1 MASIAAVGAIFGLG
15 VWLIVAGLA
24 RRPRPLA
31 ELAADIARP
40 NTRQT
45 ALQTAG
51 TWEQFAARLVGAR
64 FGPQTK
70 AADLAVAERT
80 PASHAVDCLQ
90 SAVLLAG
97 LGVGIG
103 MAASLAGVAVPGLI
117 VVAAVVG
124 GAPVGWWLAAQSL
137 SRAAA
142 AARRDFHH
150 ALATYLDLVVAL
162 LLGGAGVDTAL
173 DDAAQLGTGSA
184 FRLIRGALGSA
195 QEHREAPWRALAE
208 LGERL
213 DVVGLSELAGSMAL
227 AGEHGARVRETLIA
241 KAASLRT
248 RELNDAEAD
257 AARASETM
265 TMPIVA
271 MGFGFVLLVCYP
283 PLIHLAHV

>member
-1 MASIAAVGAIFGLG
+1 MRSIAFVGAVLGVG
-15 VWLIVAGLA
+15 VWLVVVGLV
-24 RRPRPLA
+24 RRPKPLVD
-31 ELAADIARP
+31 LAADVARP
-40 NTRQT
+40 HIQSKS
-45 ALQTAG
+45 QAG
-51 TWEQFAARLVGAR
+51 VPWERVAARVVSAR
-64 FGPQTK
+64 VGPQTK
-70 AADLAVAERT
+70 ASDLAVTERS

-97 LGVGIG
+97 LGVALGV
-103 MAASLAGVAVPGLI
+103 AASIAGVAVPGVVI
-117 VVAAVVG
+117 VAFIVA
-124 GAPVGWWLAAQSL
+124 GAPVGWWLATQSL
-137 SRAAA
+137 ARAAA
-142 AARRDFHH
+142 TARRDFQT

-162 LLGGAGVDTAL
+162 LVGGAGVDTAL

-184 FRLIRGALGSA
+184 FRLLRGALGSA

-208 LGERL
+208 LGETL

-248 RELNDAEAD
+248 RELNEAEAD
-257 AARASETM
+257 ADRASETM

-283 PLIHLAHV
+283 PLIHLAQV

>member
-1 MASIAAVGAIFGLG
+1 MASIALLGAAGGFG
-15 VWLIVAGLA
+15 VWLIVVGLV

-31 ELAADIARP
+31 ELAADISRPRARQAVLGDDGP
-40 NTRQT
+40 
-45 ALQTAG
+45 
-51 TWEQFAARLVGAR
+51 WERWAARLVGAS
-64 FGPQTK
+64 FGPRTSP
-70 AADLAVAERT
+70 ADLAVAEHT
-80 PASHAVDCLQ
+80 AASHAVDCLQ

-97 LGVGIG
+97 LGVAFGV
-103 MAASLAGVAVPGLI
+103 AASLAGVAVPGL
-117 VVAAVVG
+117 VVVGAVVV
-124 GAPVGWWLAAQSL
+124 GAPLGWWLSAQSL
-137 SRAAA
+137 RRTAA

-162 LLGGAGVDTAL
+162 LVGGAGVDTAL

-184 FRLIRGALGSA
+184 FRLVRGALASA

-208 LGERL
+208 LGETL

-227 AGEHGARVRETLIA
+227 AGEHGARVRDTLIA

-257 AARASETM
+257 AARASESM

>member
-1 MASIAAVGAIFGLG
+1 MGSLAVVGAVAGLG
-15 VWLIVAGLA
+15 VWLIVVGLM
-24 RRPRPLA
+24 RRPRPLGELAA
-31 ELAADIARP
+31 ELARPHTARP
-40 NTRQT
+40 
-45 ALQTAG
+45 ALANRG
-51 TWEQFAARLVGAR
+51 LWERFAARLVGVNV
-64 FGPQTK
+64 GPRTK

-80 PASHAVDCLQ
+80 PTVHAIDCVQ

-97 LGVGIG
+97 LGVG
-103 MAASLAGVAVPGLI
+103 LGVAATIGGVGVPGVVI
-117 VVAAVVG
+117 VGVVAA
-124 GAPVGWWLAAQSL
+124 GAPLGWWLASRSL
-137 SRAAA
+137 AAA
-142 AARRDFHH
+142 ATRARRDFHH

-162 LLGGAGVDTAL
+162 LVGGAGVDTAL
-173 DDAAQLGTGSA
+173 DDAAKLGSGSA
-184 FRLIRGALGSA
+184 FRLLRGALSSA
-195 QEHREAPWRALAE
+195 QEHREAPWRALGE
-208 LGERL
+208 LGETL

-283 PLIHLAHV
+283 PLIHLAHI